1 MKRLIPLICVIIF
14 GCNSQKNSDISKQLD
29 QFLQGQAEYFR
40 FNGNVLIA
48 ENGKTIFQ
56 HSFGMA
62 DFDSNRPLN
71 DSSVFELASVSK
83 QFTATAILLLKDKGK
98 LKLTDSLRQYFP
110 ELPYSNITIWHMLT
124 HTSGLPDYFWL
135 MIEKWDHN
143 KIAFNNDV
151 IAFLAKEKLPVVF
164 EPGTKW
170 EYSNTAFVLLASIV
184 EKISGQSYKE
194 YMAENIFQPL
204 GMNHSQ
210 VYNTRR
216 SLKDTIAN
224 YAYGYG
230 YSDSLKKYILPDN
243 DPDASF
249 VIYLDGIQGDGIINS
264 TTADLL
270 KWDRSIKNHTLLKEE
285 TQKEMLKEQS
295 MQDTANKT
303 YYGFGVSLDSTELGY
318 MISHS
323 GGWPGYTTFLARNTD
338 KDQSYILLSNNSS
351 NSPVISKTLQ
361 HIMAGKPVVMP
372 YVHKEITLDSVALNQ
387 FTGTYHGVNEFK
399 LERKGNKLF
408 RVLPNGNSIEVK
420 SESESKFFY
429 ADGSDRQ
436 IEFEIDANKKIIKIW
451 FIAYGLKTELKKL
464 N

>member
-151 IAFLAKEKLPVVF
+151 IAFLNP
-164 EPGTKW
+164 
-170 EYSNTAFVLLASIV
+170 
-184 EKISGQSYKE
+184 
-194 YMAENIFQPL
+194 IF
-204 GMNHSQ
+204 
-210 VYNTRR
+210 
-216 SLKDTIAN
+216 
-224 YAYGYG
+224 
-230 YSDSLKKYILPDN
+230 
-243 DPDASF
+243 
-249 VIYLDGIQGDGIINS
+249 
-264 TTADLL
+264 
-270 KWDRSIKNHTLLKEE
+270 
-285 TQKEMLKEQS
+285 
-295 MQDTANKT
+295 
-303 YYGFGVSLDSTELGY
+303 
-318 MISHS
+318 
-323 GGWPGYTTFLARNTD
+323 
-338 KDQSYILLSNNSS
+338 
-351 NSPVISKTLQ
+351 
-361 HIMAGKPVVMP
+361 
-372 YVHKEITLDSVALNQ
+372 
-387 FTGTYHGVNEFK
+387 
-399 LERKGNKLF
+399 
-408 RVLPNGNSIEVK
+408 
-420 SESESKFFY
+420 
-429 ADGSDRQ
+429 
-436 IEFEIDANKKIIKIW
+436 
-451 FIAYGLKTELKKL
+451 
-464 N
+464 